1 MCMWR
6 KYDSPLGRNGS
17 LVCAA
22 VGSIPY
28 PLAVFFLCLAY
39 GMTLGVTVNTPFPLG
54 FGVGGHLHIADLL
67 ALLFAL
73 PFRPVNMTVF
83 SGFTK
88 GTSLRGHG
96 EFVRG
101 LVEVVFFT
109 PFHGGMITRKR
120 KEIKA

>member
-6 KYDSPLGRNGS
+6 KYDSPLGRNGC

-73 PFRPVNMTVF
+73 PFCPVNVLF
-83 SGFTK
+83 FPGFA
-88 GTSLRGHG
+88 GGAYLFCPG
-96 EFVRG
+96 ELCRG